1 MMYDWRGF
9 PYPAKGWR
17 YSKSTIE
24 SLDADGRIWYPT
36 KSDGSF
42 DTKKRPRPKR
52 YLDEM
57 EGAMVGT
64 VWTDIP
70 PINSR
75 AQERLGYP
83 TQKPESLLERI
94 VKASTN
100 EGDVILDAFCGCGTA
115 ISVAERLDRRWIG
128 IDVTHLAIAL
138 IRHRLQY
145 AFKGQLSPYTVGGDP
160 KDLEGARELAL
171 LDRYQFEWWALGLVD
186 ARPAHDKRKG
196 ADKGID
202 GHIYFFVDFSDV
214 AQKAVVQV
222 KSGHV
227 TRNMIGDLNNARQ
240 RERAEI
246 AVFVTLEP
254 ATDPMKKEV
263 ASAGIYQIQFSSQKI
278 PRVQVFTIEDLLNGR
293 RPQFPAIAQPD
304 TYKKPP
310 AKQKGTR
317 AMQGHLFK
325 KQGA

>member
-1 MMYDWRGF
+1 M
-9 PYPAKGWR
+9 
-17 YSKSTIE
+17 E

-57 EGAMVGT
+57 EGAVVGT

-70 PINSR
+70 PINSQ

-145 AFKGQLSPYTVGGDP
+145 EFKGQLSPYTVGGDP

-227 TRNMIGDLNNARQ
+227 TRNMLGDLNNARQ

-254 ATDPMKKEV
+254 ATDPM
-263 ASAGIYQIQFSSQKI
+263 
-278 PRVQVFTIEDLLNGR
+278 R
-293 RPQFPAIAQPD
+293 
-304 TYKKPP
+304 
-310 AKQKGTR
+310 
-317 AMQGHLFK
+317 
-325 KQGA
+325 